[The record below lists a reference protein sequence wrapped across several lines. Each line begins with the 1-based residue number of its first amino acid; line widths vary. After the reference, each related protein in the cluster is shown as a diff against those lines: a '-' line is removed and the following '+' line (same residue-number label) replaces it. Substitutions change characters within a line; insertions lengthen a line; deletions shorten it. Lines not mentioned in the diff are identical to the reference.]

1 MFLGSGMI
9 ALSAS
14 GSNKVGGKTPD
25 VEGGQLQIL
34 K

>member
-1 MFLGSGMI
+1 MFLGLGMI

-14 GSNKVGGKTPD
+14 GSNKVGGKTD